1 MTSSKQNVGDKKID
15 FRRRSQ
21 AEILS
26 EQRPH
31 KIAWWWSFP
40 TPSFC
45 IVQNINRRCLPFQN
59 LRFWKIATSE
69 KISRATFK
77 KISRLEIYELL
88 FLWSHV
94 LPIKKFFMTAC
105 VLCFK
110 IFCDGL
116 FSLNGFVNSLVS
128 SSSKISIPLVE
139 VSGGF
144 SFLLSVTVLA
154 ISIFQKSSSAKF
166 FTALGKNFLEFDL
179 SMNGFFKNYFFTGE
193 RKS

>member
-1 MTSSKQNVGDKKID
+1 MDCNHNTWHYLLNNKTLIITSLCKDIFCERYHEKID
-15 FRRRSQ
+15 LLRRSQ
-21 AEILS
+21 AQILS
-26 EQRPH
+26 IRCID
-31 KIAWWWSFP
+31 KIAWRWSFP

-45 IVQNINRRCLPFQN
+45 IVQNINRCRLLFQN

-77 KISRLEIYELL
+77 KFSRLEIYELL

-128 SSSKISIPLVE
+128 SSSKI
-139 VSGGF
+139 
-144 SFLLSVTVLA
+144 
-154 ISIFQKSSSAKF
+154 
-166 FTALGKNFLEFDL
+166 
-179 SMNGFFKNYFFTGE
+179 
-193 RKS
+193 